1 MEPWNDSRVDYSKL
15 LNNQGQSVSEREN
28 EVHRP
33 PAMNIVFK
41 SFLEH
46 KMNIKTKSLIAG
58 LIFGGSVSAASASA
72 VITDITASGPGMG
85 SFSVLASSTNDKGL
99 DLSKT
104 FDSINP
110 ITLTFTVAHSVGNGG
125 SYDVI
130 ESITNNTGTSFS
142 DFHFSITE
150 PTNAPGNGVV
160 FTRFNSSTLAG
171 FTLDSPSVN
180 QSSPFNSSGP
190 RDLNFT
196 GTLAVGGTADASFH
210 LNPFDPGAGNTYT
223 FSITQT
229 PTVSAIPEPE
239 TYAMLLAG
247 LAVMG
252 AVARRRNSKK
262 DA

>member
-1 MEPWNDSRVDYSKL
+1 MKTQSKL
-15 LNNQGQSVSEREN
+15 L
-28 EVHRP
+28 
-33 PAMNIVFK
+33 
-41 SFLEH
+41 
-46 KMNIKTKSLIAG
+46 IAA
-58 LIFGGSVSAASASA
+58 LIFGGSISTASASA

-125 SYDVI
+125 SYDMV
-130 ESITNNTGTSFS
+130 ESITNNTTTAFS
-142 DFHFSITE
+142 DFHLSITE

-160 FTRFNSSTLAG
+160 FTSFNSSTLDG
-171 FTLDSPSVN
+171 FTLDSPSMN
-180 QSSPFNSSGP
+180 QPSPFNSSGP

-196 GTLAVGGTADASFH
+196 GSLAAGNHADAKFS
-210 LNPFDPGAGNTYT
+210 LSAFDPGVGNTYT
-223 FSITQT
+223 FTVTQT

-247 LAVMG
+247 LGVMG
-252 AVARRRNSKK
+252 FIARRRSRN
-262 DA
+262 

>member
-1 MEPWNDSRVDYSKL
+1 
-15 LNNQGQSVSEREN
+15 
-28 EVHRP
+28 
-33 PAMNIVFK
+33 MNIVLK
-41 SFLEH
+41 SFWDQQM
-46 KMNIKTKSLIAG
+46 KIKTKSLIAA
-58 LIFGGSVSAASASA
+58 LIFGGSISTASASA

-85 SFSVLASSTNDKGL
+85 SFSVLASSSNDKGL

-130 ESITNNTGTSFS
+130 ESITNNTGTAFS
-142 DFHFSITE
+142 GFHFSITE
-150 PTNAPGNGVV
+150 PADASGNGVV
-160 FTRFNSSTLAG
+160 FTSFNSSTLAG

-180 QSSPFNSSGP
+180 PSSPFSSSGP

-196 GTLAVGGTADASFH
+196 GNLTAGGTADASFH
-210 LNPFDPGAGNTYT
+210 LSPFDPGVGNTYT

-252 AVARRRNSKK
+252 AVARRKNSKE

>member
-1 MEPWNDSRVDYSKL
+1 MKII
-15 LNNQGQSVSEREN
+15 LNFWEQQ
-28 EVHRP
+28 
-33 PAMNIVFK
+33 
-41 SFLEH
+41 
-46 KMNIKTKSLIAG
+46 MNIKTKSLIAA
-58 LIFGGSVSAASASA
+58 LIFGGSISTASASA

-85 SFSVLASSTNDKGL
+85 FFSVLANSTNDKGL

-130 ESITNNTGTSFS
+130 ESITNNTGTAFS

-150 PTNAPGNGVV
+150 PTNASGNGVV
-160 FTRFNSSTLAG
+160 FTSFNSSTLAG
-171 FTLDSPSVN
+171 FNLDSPSVN

-196 GTLAVGGTADASFH
+196 GNLAVGGTADAGFH
-210 LNPFDPGAGNTYT
+210 LSPFDPGTGNTYT

-252 AVARRRNSKK
+252 AVARRKNSKK
-262 DA
+262 NA

>member
-1 MEPWNDSRVDYSKL
+1 
-15 LNNQGQSVSEREN
+15 
-28 EVHRP
+28 
-33 PAMNIVFK
+33 MNI
-41 SFLEH
+41 H
-46 KMNIKTKSLIAG
+46 TKSLIAA
-58 LIFGGSVSAASASA
+58 LLFGGSISAASASA
-72 VITDITASGPGMG
+72 VITNITASGPGMG

-171 FTLDSPSVN
+171 F
-180 QSSPFNSSGP
+180 
-190 RDLNFT
+190 
-196 GTLAVGGTADASFH
+196 
-210 LNPFDPGAGNTYT
+210 
-223 FSITQT
+223 
-229 PTVSAIPEPE
+229 
-239 TYAMLLAG
+239 
-247 LAVMG
+247 
-252 AVARRRNSKK
+252 
-262 DA
+262 